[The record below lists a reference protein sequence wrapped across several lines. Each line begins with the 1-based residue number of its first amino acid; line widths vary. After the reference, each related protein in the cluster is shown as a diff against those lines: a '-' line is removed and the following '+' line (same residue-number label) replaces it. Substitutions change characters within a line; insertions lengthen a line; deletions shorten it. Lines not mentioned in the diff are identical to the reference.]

1 VNVTCEECTVTG
13 TAVAY
18 KTTSSVRSSY
28 WQPAVQMG
36 IILIL
41 VDLLSS
47 FLRTEEPSTNCNL
60 PYVLY
65 TLYIWN
71 ALRVIKNILD
81 KQEELKN
88 EVQRAR

>member
-47 FLRTEEPSTNCNL
+47 FLRTEEPST
-60 PYVLY
+60 
-65 TLYIWN
+65 
-71 ALRVIKNILD
+71 
-81 KQEELKN
+81 
-88 EVQRAR
+88 